1 MCTYD
6 SKSVCTPSR
15 CSLSGRLHF
24 LFCRYSTEQRT
35 TEEALMRHNTYCI
48 CASAFACVCLCAGSA
63 PLWMDSFSPC
73 LHSPINRLSLRLF
86 CQSKQTNRRV
96 HTLNLSSPGCLSKGR
111 LLYEKKTRSLVPEWS
126 LMLFI
131 YFFVSLIHPQRNK
144 QTGWSV
150 SFNTVKPCTELSCGF
165 QINSKGAEKWKEH
178 KMKQHIKND
187 NKAF

>member
-1 MCTYD
+1 MCQWLHMCTYD

-111 LLYEKKTRSLVPEWS
+111 LLYEKKNTLSRAWMEFDAIHIFLCEFNSPAEEQTDG
-126 LMLFI
+126 
-131 YFFVSLIHPQRNK
+131 LI
-144 QTGWSV
+144 
-150 SFNTVKPCTELSCGF
+150 CEL
-165 QINSKGAEKWKEH
+165 
-178 KMKQHIKND
+178 
-187 NKAF
+187 